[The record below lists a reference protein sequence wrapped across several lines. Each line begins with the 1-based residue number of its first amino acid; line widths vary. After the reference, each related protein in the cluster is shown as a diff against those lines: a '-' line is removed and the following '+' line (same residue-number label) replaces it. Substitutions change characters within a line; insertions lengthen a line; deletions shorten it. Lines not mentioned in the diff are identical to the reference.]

1 MAASLPAALRSADI
15 SRFAQRAGQL
25 DEAKPSIAY
34 WCNYWIVN
42 QLISKGLHNVDSECT
57 QYTTDLMDKLER
69 TEYSN
74 DDTVMD
80 DMAAQIYV
88 EQFALETFQRAENAM
103 KANKSSRQTADTL
116 AAAVVFLELRQIW
129 EPIDA
134 ETASKVK
141 YAKYHALRIAKA
153 IKAGEDPN
161 MSNPAPEP
169 AFPQEQPLDPQDLD
183 VQMLD
188 ERPMGPA
195 AYQPSVEEV
204 PDEHD
209 RLERHLAQRSSIDQS
224 LHPSRAPSV
233 PRHPDQN
240 QGIPT
245 ESSHVPNA
253 DENYYHQ
260 AAAPDVSPLQSPD
273 RGRNESIGGGY
284 FPKTPVDLQHLNE
297 TPDINDNLDDLSRPA
312 PQNLPDTPSNAPL
325 APFVPPAHP
334 FSASAPLHRMPPHEI
349 NHPGGPAPSAP
360 FAPYVPQEHSNAP
373 PPTKYP
379 QPSTPSALSQPLPP
393 LSHQAVPTSSAP
405 QHITT
410 SPVVVDEEAMAKA
423 QKHARWA
430 ISALNFE
437 DVNTAIKEL
446 RGALETLGAK

>member
-1 MAASLPAALRSADI
+1 MSFHSPINRLNPTNAGTSILWISSSEYAHTILATLALIDTS
-15 SRFAQRAGQL
+15 QT
-25 DEAKPSIAY
+25 K
-34 WCNYWIVN
+34 
-42 QLISKGLHNVDSECT
+42 
-57 QYTTDLMDKLER
+57 
-69 TEYSN
+69 TEHSN

-80 DMAAQIYV
+80 DMAAQVYV

-161 MSNPAPEP
+161 MSNPPPEP
-169 AFPQEQPLDPQDLD
+169 ALPQEQPLDPQDPD

-188 ERPMGPA
+188 ERPVRPA
-195 AYQPSVEEV
+195 AYQPSVEEI

-209 RLERHLAQRSSIDQS
+209 RLERHLAQRSLIDQS
-224 LHPSRAPSV
+224 LHPSRAPSI

-245 ESSHVPNA
+245 ESSHVPNGT
-253 DENYYHQ
+253 ENYYRQ
-260 AAAPDVSPLQSPD
+260 AAAPDVSPLQSPG

-284 FPKTPVDLQHLNE
+284 FPKTPADLQHLNE
-297 TPDINDNLDDLSRPA
+297 NPDQNDSLDDLGRPV
-312 PQNLPDTPSNAPL
+312 PQNLPDIPSSAPS
-325 APFVPPAHP
+325 APFVPPAQS
-334 FSASAPLHRMPPHEI
+334 FSPSAPLHWMPPHDI
-349 NHPGGPAPSAP
+349 NPPGVLAPSAP
-360 FAPYVPQEHSNAP
+360 FVPYVPQEHSNAP

-379 QPSTPSALSQPLPP
+379 QPSAPSALSQPLPP
-393 LSHQAVPTSSAP
+393 PSHQAMPTSSIP
-405 QHITT
+405 QQFTT
-410 SPVVVDEEAMAKA
+410 SPVVVDEEAMTKA

-446 RGALETLGAK
+446 RSALETLGAN